1 MSHPSTSIY
10 VAVFIA
16 LLVLL
21 AITVGAAEIN
31 FGSFNFA
38 IAAAIAT
45 VKAVLIMLYFM
56 HVRYSQPLT
65 WLVACAG
72 FFWLAILFSITMA
85 DYMTR
90 SYVPLGQ

>member
-1 MSHPSTSIY
+1 MSHPTTAIY

-16 LLVLL
+16 LLALL
-21 AITVGAAEIN
+21 AITVGIAEVD
-31 FGSFNFA
+31 FGSANFP

-45 VKAVLIMLYFM
+45 AKAVLIMLYFM

-85 DYMTR
+85 DFVTR